1 MNIIFTITAHGF
13 EKAAAVEKALKAIN
27 MPFESKVLNGVG
39 RRNQQKPRV
48 MLTKQLIATVLH
60 AVNKHPDWTEKEI
73 ERETGVGRNTVN
85 KIKRGVH
92 PLQQDVEE
100 IK

>member
-1 MNIIFTITAHGF
+1 MNIEFKITAHGF
-13 EKAAAVEKALKAIN
+13 EKAAKVEKMLKELGIAY
-27 MPFESKVLNGVG
+27 EEKVCPGVKGG
-39 RRNQQKPRV
+39 RNQKPRV
-48 MLTKQLIATVLH
+48 MLTKQLIAAVLH

-100 IK
+100 TK